1 MAVRKEHNGLAVD
14 QGMVD
19 RQGAHRLRDPGEPVV
34 EHGAAAAPYLDAFAL
49 LSGEDPEA
57 VMLDLMQPARPGG
70 RIGDESWL
78 TGLDEPGRQVAPKTR
93 RRGTPQRASVYKG
106 PAISRRGP

>member
-1 MAVRKEHNGLAVD
+1 LVRRAAKSEWPVREEHHRLAVE
-14 QGMVD
+14 QGVVD
-19 RQGAHRLRDPGEPVV
+19 GQGAHRLRDPGEPVV

-70 RIGDESWL
+70 RIGD
-78 TGLDEPGRQVAPKTR
+78 GVG
-93 RRGTPQRASVYKG
+93 
-106 PAISRRGP
+106 